1 MQQQL
6 QKKTS
11 SEKVGLTLS
20 LRVGRQD
27 KMLYAFQPHSFF
39 LSDVDKSIHQ
49 LQAPDA

>member
-11 SEKVGLTLS
+11 SEQVGITLS

-27 KMLYAFQPHSFF
+27 KMLYVFQLHSFF
-39 LSDVDKSIHQ
+39 SSDVDKSIHR